1 MKDSQMDMDENKP
14 QLKPMP
20 KARVSFL
27 PIRSGD
33 GYGYGGG
40 AIVSFDGAA
49 VEFGEGNLAATT
61 AKQIARAVNAHDA
74 LVDAL
79 KDAEAVIRA
88 RHADEYQMLL
98 ARVRDALSFSNG
110 VSDGG

>member
-1 MKDSQMDMDENKP
+1 MDENKP
-14 QLKPMP
+14 KLKPMP

-49 VEFGEGNLAATT
+49 IEFGEGNLAGTT
-61 AKQIARAVNAHDA
+61 AKQVARAVNAHDS

-88 RHADEYQMLL
+88 RYSDEYQMLL
-98 ARVRDALSFSNG
+98 GRIKDALAVSNG
-110 VSDGG
+110 DRT

>member
-1 MKDSQMDMDENKP
+1 MLDEENKP
-14 QLKPMP
+14 RLKPMP

-27 PIRSGD
+27 PVRSGD

-49 VEFGEGNLAATT
+49 VEFGEGNLAATA
-61 AKQIARAVNAHDA
+61 AKQVARAVNAHDA

-79 KDAEAVIRA
+79 MDAEAVIRS
-88 RHADEYQMLL
+88 RYADEYQMLL
-98 ARVRDALSFSNG
+98 KRIKDALSLSKGVLGGDNG
-110 VSDGG
+110 